1 MATLK
6 LEIVTPEGR
15 AYADDVE
22 MVVLPASEGEIGVY
36 PGHVALMT
44 QLLPGELRITKAGK
58 TDEMVVGAGFVE
70 ITGDGVSVLTD
81 MALGEDKINET
92 AAEEAVQ
99 RAQAALKDKSLT
111 SDDAAEL
118 EAALARS
125 MAQIQFKRRRHGRH

>member
-36 PGHVALMT
+36 PGHVPLMT
-44 QLLPGELRITKAGK
+44 QLLPGELRITKSGK
-58 TDEMVVGAGFVE
+58 TDELVVGAGFVE
-70 ITGDGVSVLTD
+70 ITGDSVSVLTD
-81 MALGEDKINET
+81 MALGEDNINET
-92 AAEEAVQ
+92 AAEEAVE
-99 RAQAALKDKSLT
+99 RAQTALKDKTLS
-111 SDDAAEL
+111 SDDAVEL

-125 MAQIQFKRRRHGRH
+125 MAQIQFKRRRRGRH